1 MSNSYASL
9 YFRPGMNNLEFPKKY
24 LDNSTACCSKSIK
37 TTSFYFNN
45 GIVDETQTQSQRAA
59 TIIKYYPGGRIT
71 FGNENI
77 AYSRP
82 VTFLG
87 KTEGQPGGLNRPPR
101 NKF

>member
-1 MSNSYASL
+1 MNSLQFPGRNINKNGTPCCIQPEKTL
-9 YFRPGMNNLEFPKKY
+9 YL
-24 LDNSTACCSKSIK
+24 
-37 TTSFYFNN
+37 NN

-59 TIIKYYPGGRIT
+59 TIINYYPGGRVS

-82 VTFLG
+82 ITFLG
-87 KTEGQPGGLNRPPR
+87 KTEGQPGGLNRPPK

>member
-1 MSNSYASL
+1 MSKSYASL
-9 YFRPGMNNLEFPKKY
+9 YFRPGMNNLEFPKKCV
-24 LDNSTACCSKSIK
+24 DESPASCPKNIK

-59 TIIKYYPGGRIT
+59 TIINYYPGGRVS

-77 AYSRP
+77 AYSTP
-82 VTFLG
+82 ITFLG

>member
-59 TIIKYYPGGRIT
+59 TIINYYPGGRIT

-82 VTFLG
+82 ITFLG

-101 NKF
+101 NNF

>member
-1 MSNSYASL
+1 
-9 YFRPGMNNLEFPKKY
+9 MNNLEFPKKY
-24 LDNSTACCSKSIK
+24 LDKSPACCSKSIK
-37 TTSFYFNN
+37 TTTFYFNN

-59 TIIKYYPGGRIT
+59 TIINYYPGGRVS

-82 VTFLG
+82 ITFLG

>member
-1 MSNSYASL
+1 
-9 YFRPGMNNLEFPKKY
+9 MNNLEFPKKY

>member
-1 MSNSYASL
+1 
-9 YFRPGMNNLEFPKKY
+9 MNNLEFPKKY

-37 TTSFYFNN
+37 TTTFYFNN

-59 TIIKYYPGGRIT
+59 TIINYYPGGRVS

-82 VTFLG
+82 ITFLG

>member
-1 MSNSYASL
+1 MSKSYASL
-9 YFRPGMNNLEFPKKY
+9 YFRPGINNLEYPKKCV
-24 LDNSTACCSKSIK
+24 DNSSANCPKNIK

-59 TIIKYYPGGRIT
+59 TIINYYPGGRVS

-77 AYSRP
+77 AYSTP

>member
-24 LDNSTACCSKSIK
+24 LDKTGECCSKNIK
-37 TTSFYFNN
+37 TTTFYFNN

-59 TIIKYYPGGRIT
+59 TIINYYPGGRVS

-82 VTFLG
+82 ITFLG
-87 KTEGQPGGLNRPPR
+87 KTEGQPGGLNRPLR

>member
-9 YFRPGMNNLEFPKKY
+9 YFRPGMNNLQFPKKCV
-24 LDNSTACCSKSIK
+24 DKSPASCPKNEK
-37 TTSFYFNN
+37 TTTFYFNN

-59 TIIKYYPGGRIT
+59 TIINYYPGGRVS

>member
-37 TTSFYFNN
+37 TTTFYFNN

-59 TIIKYYPGGRIT
+59 TIINYYPGGRVS

-82 VTFLG
+82 ITFLG

>member
-9 YFRPGMNNLEFPKKY
+9 YFRPGMNNLQFPKKY

-37 TTSFYFNN
+37 TTTFYFNN

-59 TIIKYYPGGRIT
+59 TIINYYPGGRIT

-82 VTFLG
+82 ITFLG

>member
-37 TTSFYFNN
+37 TTTFYFNN

-59 TIIKYYPGGRIT
+59 TIINYYPGGRIT

-82 VTFLG
+82 ITFLG

>member
-9 YFRPGMNNLEFPKKY
+9 YFRPGMNNLQFPKKCV
-24 LDNSTACCSKSIK
+24 DKSPASCFKHEK
-37 TTSFYFNN
+37 TTTFYFNN

-59 TIIKYYPGGRIT
+59 TIINYYPGGRVS

-82 VTFLG
+82 ITFLG

>member
-1 MSNSYASL
+1 
-9 YFRPGMNNLEFPKKY
+9 MNNLQFPKKCV
-24 LDNSTACCSKSIK
+24 DKSPASCFKHEK
-37 TTSFYFNN
+37 TTTFYFNN

-59 TIIKYYPGGRIT
+59 TIINYYPGGRVS

-82 VTFLG
+82 ITFLG
-87 KTEGQPGGLNRPPR
+87 KTEGQPGGLNRPLR

>member
-24 LDNSTACCSKSIK
+24 LDNSTACCSKNIK
-37 TTSFYFNN
+37 TTTFYFNN

-59 TIIKYYPGGRIT
+59 TIINYYPGGRVS

-82 VTFLG
+82 ITFLG